1 MKTKRISTRL
11 SGLVRIL
18 YYASLVVLVLLFVG
32 FLSVSVSAT
41 PVSSPPEQG
50 LPTRPPPSKPEPKPP
65 TEPDSQPP
73 TPMPSPTPT
82 PRPTPHVD
90 VTFDELGHSTFQLSE
105 SGSRGIDI
113 YLPSNFAPNNDAS
126 YLDLIISHIPPEPD
140 KLSVISLTLNGT
152 PLAVVTLS
160 PENAASTTHRF
171 YLRDAPLNPAN
182 NRLDISLDS
191 GAVCNVRGAQVDVVI
206 YGHSSFHVEYSLTPH
221 SPDLARYPIPFFE
234 PSFEY
239 EPVYVVLPDSPSVTD
254 LSAAATIAAGLGQF
268 SDGEMRLRS
277 ALDTQ
282 IATEIRNNHH
292 LIVVGKKGSNRF
304 LDLLNLSA
312 RDEPPLSD
320 GQGVIQEIV
329 SPWNPLR
336 MILLV
341 TGSDDTGLAQASQA
355 LNREAHLLGMQG
367 PVAIVQTVFLPE
379 PVESRQLDVDFTL
392 ADLGYEEE
400 VVYGT
405 RPHTL
410 DYRFNM
416 PLGFA
421 VTEEARFTLH
431 FGHAEI
437 ASPTNSSLNA
447 QFNGVP
453 IDSVLLDESNAS
465 EGALEVLLPSWLIR
479 AGRNEVRV
487 SVEMNLDNEEKCMFL
502 DTEHLWTAIYS
513 DSSFH
518 LPFTSQDLEPS
529 LDLFPYPFDERPNLS
544 GLLLILPDR
553 PGQLD
558 YDLMLQVSGG
568 LGAADQGDS
577 LALTV
582 TTADLVTQGDR
593 EDKDL
598 ILIGRPSVHSA
609 IAELNDR
616 LPQPFEAGSD
626 LLRSQVEPML
636 LAQDP
641 SRAIGLIQ
649 ELAAPWDPERT
660 ILVLTGTTDEGV
672 AMAAATLL
680 SESDELTGNV
690 AVVEE
695 SVGVRAFDTR
705 SLLSTSGNRAD
716 GPDARQ
722 ALLVQLSERWW

>member
-1 MKTKRISTRL
+1 MKSNRIPVWL
-11 SGLVRIL
+11 LGLARIL
-18 YYASLVVLVLLFVG
+18 YCASLVGLVLLLLG
-32 FLSVSVSAT
+32 ILAASVSAK
-41 PVSSPPEQG
+41 PVSSPPVQG

-82 PRPTPHVD
+82 PRPAPYVD
-90 VTFDELGHSTFQLSE
+90 VTFDELGHTTFQLSE
-105 SGSRGIDI
+105 SGSRGIDV
-113 YLPSNFAPNNDAS
+113 YLPSNFAPDNDTS

-140 KLSVISLTLNGT
+140 KLSVVRLTLNGT
-152 PLAVVTLS
+152 PLAVITLK
-160 PENAASTTHRF
+160 PEDAASTTHRF
-171 YLRDAPLNPAN
+171 YLRDAPLAPGN

-206 YGHSSFHVEYSLTPH
+206 YGQSSFHVEYSLVPH

-234 PSFEY
+234 PSFEH
-239 EPVYVVLPDSPSVTD
+239 EPVYIVLPDNPSVTD
-254 LSAAATIAAGLGQF
+254 MSAAATIAAGLGKF
-268 SDGEMRLRS
+268 SDGEIRLRS

-292 LIVVGKKGSNRF
+292 LIVVGKKGPNRF

-312 RDEPPLSD
+312 RDEPVLSD

-355 LNREAHLLGMQG
+355 LNREARLLGMQG

-379 PVESRQLDVDFTL
+379 PVESRQLGVDFTL

-405 RPHTL
+405 RPHIL
-410 DYRFNM
+410 DYHFDM

-437 ASPTNSSLNA
+437 ASPANSSLNV

-479 AGRNEVRV
+479 AGRNAVRV
-487 SVEMNLDNEEKCMFL
+487 SVEMNLDDEEKCMFL
-502 DTEHLWTAIYS
+502 DIEQLWTAIYS

-518 LPFTSQDLEPS
+518 LPFTSQDLESS

-553 PGQLD
+553 PGELD
-558 YDLMLQVSGG
+558 YDLMLQVSAG

-582 TTADLVTQGDR
+582 TTADLVTQEDR
-593 EDKDL
+593 EDRDL

-626 LLRSQVEPML
+626 LLRSQVESML

-672 AMAAATLL
+672 AMAAETLL

-705 SLLSTSGNRAD
+705 SLLSTSGGWAD
-716 GPDARQ
+716 GPDAHQ
-722 ALLVQLSERWW
+722 ALLAQLSERWW